1 MPSKS
6 DRQIFSRP
14 LYFSEELK
22 ERLRQPLGTLIAGD
36 LESSSKRAA
45 EEIKRSKPTMVV
57 AVGDV
62 TSSSLVNHGVK
73 PDVIIIDGRYE
84 RRVFGGKHELGGY
97 EVRNVKNP
105 AGVIIPEAAEAVMD
119 AVEARRSVA
128 ILVDGEEDLLAL
140 PAILALSDGGVLA
153 YGQPKKGCVLVWA
166 SEKTR
171 EKARELLARAT
182 PV

>member
-22 ERLRQPLGTLIAGD
+22 ERLRQPLGILIGGD
-36 LESSSKRAA
+36 LEGSSKRAA
-45 EEIKRSKPTMVV
+45 EEIKRSRPTMVV

-62 TSSSLVNHGVK
+62 TSSSLINHGVR
-73 PDVIIIDGRYE
+73 PDVVIIDGRYE
-84 RRVFGGKHELGGY
+84 RRIFSGEHKLEGY
-97 EVRNVKNP
+97 EIRNVRNP

-119 AVEARRSVA
+119 VVESRKRVA

-140 PAILALSDGGVLA
+140 PALLALSDGGVLA

-166 SEKTR
+166 SEQTR
-171 EKARELLARAT
+171 NKARELLARAT
-182 PV
+182 PA